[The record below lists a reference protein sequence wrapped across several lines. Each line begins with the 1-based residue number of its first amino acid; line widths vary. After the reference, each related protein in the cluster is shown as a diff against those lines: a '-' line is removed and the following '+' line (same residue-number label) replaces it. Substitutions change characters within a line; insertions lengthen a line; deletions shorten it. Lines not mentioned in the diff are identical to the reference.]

1 MKTRLFGPA
10 LLLGL
15 LVFSIAGCGA
25 KATAGAITS
34 GATTSGATTVTI
46 TVTEFKIVSSLT
58 SFTMGTAYHFVVT
71 NNGQAQHELMT
82 MPVAKGTASET
93 ARDASKL
100 FEVADINPG
109 QTKSADYTFT
119 SSAPAGTLEFA
130 CHVPGHYEAGMRL
143 AIIVR

>member
-15 LVFSIAGCGA
+15 LVFSFAGCGA
-25 KATAGAITS
+25 KATAGATTS

-119 SSAPAGTLEFA
+119 SAAPRGPWSLPAMSLVTMKPVCAWPLS
-130 CHVPGHYEAGMRL
+130 
-143 AIIVR
+143 